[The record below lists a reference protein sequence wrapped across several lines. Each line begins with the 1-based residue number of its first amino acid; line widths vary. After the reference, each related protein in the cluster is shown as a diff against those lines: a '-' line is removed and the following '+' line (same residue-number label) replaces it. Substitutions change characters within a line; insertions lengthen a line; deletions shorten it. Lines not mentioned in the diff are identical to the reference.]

1 MNIVPAPVPNL
12 SPVLSGH
19 VCPYC
24 DGNTEY
30 VDSATVYDKTYGM
43 IYLCRPCKAWVG
55 VHEGTDQALGRL
67 ANAELR
73 QLKMLAHRWF
83 DPIAVEGLINDFY
96 PVYITGMSTR
106 AKAYHWLAAEMGIK
120 PEYCHIGM
128 FDEDECKQVI
138 AICQPIVES
147 FEGTGDIW

>member
-1 MNIVPAPVPNL
+1 MNINPAVQTVAD
-12 SPVLSGH
+12 PVLSGK

-24 DGNTEY
+24 NGNTEFT
-30 VDSATVYDKTYGM
+30 DSAAVYGTIHGM
-43 IYLCRPCKAWVG
+43 IYLCRPCQAWVG
-55 VHEGTDQALGRL
+55 VHKGTDQALGRL

-73 QLKMLAHRWF
+73 ELKMLAHRWF

-96 PVYITGMSTR
+96 NVYVSGMSTR
-106 AKAYHWLAAEMGIK
+106 AKAYHWLAGQMGIK
-120 PEYCHIGM
+120 VEYCHIGM
-128 FDEDECKQVI
+128 FDTDQCKQVI